1 MIRVYPFKQLF
12 VLPALAGALLF
23 SGPAGAAGECPS
35 VEKQT
40 ATIAGTFRQGIIVKE
55 VGPGPF
61 PGICEN
67 VISFQGRTD
76 ILYSDTTGRFFF
88 AGRSVSI
95 IDAESKANLTK
106 ARLGEFNRFTAEE
119 MEKVASLTALSMG
132 TKGPVV
138 YFVTDPQ

>member
-1 MIRVYPFKQLF
+1 MLSYRQFIA
-12 VLPALAGALLF
+12 LPVLAGFLLC
-23 SGPAGAAGECPS
+23 SGPAWSAGECPS

-40 ATIAGTFRQGIIVKE
+40 ETINATFRKGIIVKE

-76 ILYSDTTGRFFF
+76 ILYSDTTGRFFI
-88 AGRSVSI
+88 AGRSVGI
-95 IDAESKANLTK
+95 VDAEGKVNVTK
-106 ARLGEFNRFTAEE
+106 ARLGEFNRFTAED

-132 TKGPVV
+132 TKGPIV

>member
-1 MIRVYPFKQLF
+1 MDFFKKLF
-12 VLPALAGALLF
+12 ILPAVAGILL
-23 SGPAGAAGECPS
+23 SSVPAGAEGECPS
-35 VEKQT
+35 LEKQT
-40 ATIAGTFRQGIIVKE
+40 ETIVATFRQGITVKE

-76 ILYSDTTGRFFF
+76 ILYSDTSGRFFF
-88 AGRSVSI
+88 AGRSVGI
-95 IDAESKANLTK
+95 VEAGSKVNLTK
-106 ARLGEFNRFTAEE
+106 ARLGEFNRFAAEE